1 MSAKDVCLVIV
12 IMFIAIVGFIIL
24 APEYKK
30 NAELKA
36 AVVQK
41 QEELG
46 KLNTDINHKR
56 NLIAKLD
63 AGHGPTIIRVLREY
77 NDICKKG
84 DYIIHF
90 KTDESAAAQT
100 H

>member
-1 MSAKDVCLVIV
+1 MSAKDVGLVIV
-12 IMFIAIVGFIIL
+12 IMFIAIAGFIIL

-36 AVVQK
+36 MEIQK
-41 QEELG
+41 QEELN
-46 KLNTDINHKR
+46 KMNADINHTR
-56 NLIAKLD
+56 AIIAKLE
-63 AGHGPTIIRVLREY
+63 AKHSPTIVRVLREFH
-77 NDICKKG
+77 DICKEG

-90 KTDESAAAQT
+90 KTDDSAGQT

>member
-1 MSAKDVCLVIV
+1 MSGKDVCLVIV

-41 QEELG
+41 QEALN
-46 KLNTDINHKR
+46 KLNADINHTR
-56 NLIAKLD
+56 NLIAKLE
-63 AGHGPTIIRVLREY
+63 ANHSPTIIRVLREF

-84 DYIIHF
+84 DCIVHF
-90 KTDESAAAQT
+90 KTDDFIGQPR
-100 H
+100 